1 MTQSR
6 IQEEAAMRVQAMI
19 MQTIK
24 EKSADLARLMDATK
38 TITDP
43 ARGKF
48 LDVLM

>member
-6 IQEEAAMRVQAMI
+6 VQEEAAIKIQAMY

-24 EKSADLARLMDATK
+24 EKSADLARLMDAAK
-38 TITDP
+38 IITDP
-43 ARGKF
+43 GKGKF